1 MTFSV
6 NKVCLAGNVG
16 GDPDVKR
23 LQSGKRVANLM
34 LATNEAWTHQGKPQE
49 RTDWHRIV
57 FLSEGHI
64 AAVEELVR
72 NGSLIYLNGVMH
84 DQAAAHEGTSRFGSP
99 GMLPTAY
106 WPQLSLSRFPSDCRS
121 ILYEATIG
129 AAVTVAVNI
138 AVQ

>member
-23 LQSGKRVANLM
+23 LQSGKRIANLM

-64 AAVEELVR
+64 AAIEELVR
-72 NGSLIYLNGVMH
+72 NGSLIYIEGKLQARKYRDADGVEH
-84 DQAAAHEGTSRFGSP
+84 TSIEVVVSHPYGSLHVVRPGNALPSRAQGSHPNEVLAA
-99 GMLPTAY
+99 
-106 WPQLSLSRFPSDCRS
+106 
-121 ILYEATIG
+121 
-129 AAVTVAVNI
+129 
-138 AVQ
+138 

>member
-23 LQSGKRVANLM
+23 LQSGKRIANLM

-72 NGSLIYLNGVMH
+72 NGSLIYLEGKLQVRKYRDGEGVEQTSVEVVVSHPTGVLNVIRPAASMP
-84 DQAAAHEGTSRFGSP
+84 DQARAA
-99 GMLPTAY
+99 
-106 WPQLSLSRFPSDCRS
+106 
-121 ILYEATIG
+121 
-129 AAVTVAVNI
+129 
-138 AVQ
+138 